1 MQSVLQLLY
10 IKCWFHCFL
19 FFSHTEPASV
29 LSLVY
34 TVTDK
39 QQLVLTCSFEGTPA
53 PDVQWSFRGADL
65 KLPDSNFKI
74 EPITNGQSMLRVFNI
89 TKHNYGIYTCSVGNE
104 FGSSNEMIIVDDP
117 KGKTIFVQTIIHKI
131 DVINYLLHAA
141 AGVGS
146 GSRRT
151 LRSWLVTLALLI
163 FCVLCL

>member
-1 MQSVLQLLY
+1 MLSGWAIGLLIMTAYNAVCITVIVWWNY
-10 IKCWFHCFL
+10 IKCWFHCSL

-29 LSLVY
+29 LNLVY

-74 EPITNGQSMLRVFNI
+74 EPTNNGQSMLRVFNI
-89 TKHNYGIYTCSVGNE
+89 TKNNFGIYTCSVGNE

-117 KGKTIFVQTIIHKI
+117 KGKTILYK
-131 DVINYLLHAA
+131 L
-141 AGVGS
+141 
-146 GSRRT
+146 
-151 LRSWLVTLALLI
+151 
-163 FCVLCL
+163 